1 MGSTYRRRRSRDTR
15 SRREAVPRWRS
26 NCGEQFKSPRGSA
39 VRIEHSSN
47 FTGPRRTPLTTRAD
61 PCASTDEDHWRR
73 RDGFLFPSPLLRRW
87 CSGRGA
93 SAAKR
98 LGKCRNGDFIREG
111 ETGSVFNDPPTSAR
125 SPDELGSVCCGRL
138 TTRIRVGDREGP
150 HGRDSS
156 DHAVEKGG

>member
-1 MGSTYRRRRSRDTR
+1 VHGRIGMGSTYRRRRSRDTR

-98 LGKCRNGDFIREG
+98 LGKCLNGAFIREG
-111 ETGSVFNDPPTSAR
+111 ETWSVFNDPPTSAR
-125 SPDELGSVCCGRL
+125 SRFTSGGSL
-138 TTRIRVGDREGP
+138 ISLL
-150 HGRDSS
+150 SS
-156 DHAVEKGG
+156 R